1 MVPHPP
7 SSRSRRRTGRRYAAL
22 VFVVLALIGGWSWFW
37 SYAADRAQTV
47 IDGWRA
53 REAQSG
59 RLYDCGAQSL
69 GGYPFRIEVDCDR
82 ASAVFRNEAAPLEIK
97 LGRILVAAQ
106 IYDPTLLISEF
117 TGPLTV
123 ADPGQPPKFVATWK
137 LAQSSLRGTPRV
149 PERASLVLD
158 RPAVDRI
165 DGATRQNLLRAER
178 IELHG
183 RLAGGSVTNNPVI
196 EAVLRATQAAAPD
209 LHPAAALPVDADVR
223 AMLRGLKDFA
233 PKPWAARF
241 REIQQAGGRIEIS
254 HMRVKQ
260 AETLAV
266 GSGTLSL
273 NAAGRLQGEL
283 RVTVAGLEPFLK
295 AIGAEQMVKRSQ
307 PMDKLAGALNRI
319 APGLGEVARQ
329 QASANIATGINLL
342 GEPATLEGRNAV
354 TLPLRFDN
362 GAVFLG
368 PIPVGTTPA
377 LF

>member
-1 MVPHPP
+1 MVLHPP
-7 SSRSRRRTGRRYAAL
+7 SIQSRRRTGRRYVAL
-22 VFVVLALIGGWSWFW
+22 VLVMLALIGGWSWFW
-37 SYAADRAQTV
+37 SFAAGRAQTV

-59 RLYDCGAQSL
+59 WIYDCGKQSL

-82 ASAVFRNEAAPLEIK
+82 ASAVFRNGAAPLEVK
-97 LGRILVAAQ
+97 LDRILVAAQ
-106 IYDPTLLISEF
+106 VYDPTLLIGEF

-123 ADPGQPPKFVATWK
+123 ADPGQPPKFTASWK
-137 LAQSSLRGTPRV
+137 LAQSSLRGTPRA
-149 PERASLVLD
+149 PERASLVFD
-158 RPAVDRI
+158 QPVVDRL
-165 DGATRQNLLRAER
+165 DGATRQNLLRAQR

-183 RLAGGSVTNNPVI
+183 RLAGGSVTANPVI
-196 EAVLRATQAAAPD
+196 EAVVRATQAAAPD
-209 LHPAAALPVDADVR
+209 LHPAAALPVDAEAR
-223 AMLRGLKDFA
+223 ATLRGLKDFT

-241 REIQQAGGRIEIS
+241 REIQQADGRIEIS
-254 HMRVKQ
+254 DLRVKQ
-260 AETLAV
+260 GETLAV

-295 AIGAEQMVKRSQ
+295 AIGAEQIVKRSQ

-319 APGLGEVARQ
+319 APGLGDVARQ

-342 GEPATLEGRNAV
+342 GEPATLEGRNAI

-368 PIPVGTTPA
+368 PIPVGVTPA